1 MNTYHKNMKNI
12 PVTKD
17 LNEILIVSSYPP
29 RVCGIATYTQDLTHA
44 LQNKFSSSLSIK
56 ICALESEKINRL
68 YPPDVKYILN
78 TSQADEYEKTATSIN
93 LDRNIQVVIIQHEFG
108 FFKEQEQAFLE
119 FIYMLSKPV
128 VVVFHTVLP
137 HPDDLLALNVQ
148 RIAAACTSIIV
159 MTNYSAQLLRETY
172 GIPKQKINVI
182 PHGTHLVPHINKNL
196 LKKKY
201 GLKGRRILSTFGLL
215 GSGKNIE
222 TTLEALPS
230 IVEKNPDV
238 LFLVIGK
245 THPGVVKNEGEQY
258 RDRLKSMVKD
268 LKLSSHVKFIDH
280 YLALP
285 ELLEYLQLTDIYLF
299 TSHDPNQ
306 AVSGTF
312 AYAMSCACPIIST
325 PIPHAKEVLTE
336 ETGII
341 IDFHSS
347 RQLSEGVIRLME
359 NEPLRKNLSIN
370 TLQKIVSTSWE
381 NSAVAHA
388 LLIQHIGGEKI
399 MLQYD
404 LPALNLDHLKHMT
417 TQTGILQ
424 FSKIN
429 QPDPESGYTLDDNAR
444 ALIAL
449 CMHYKITEDDSDLYY
464 IERYL
469 HFIKHCLQ
477 PDGTYLNYLDQ
488 DDRFTCQ
495 NNLVNL
501 DDATGRAIWALG
513 YLVSLMGLVPWEII
527 SEAILLL
534 KKSLV
539 RIDKVHSTR
548 AMAFIIKGLYYYR
561 QAVNSPSNL
570 LLINIF
576 AKRLVKMYRQETS
589 ENWAWFESY
598 LTYANSVLPEAML
611 YAWLLTS
618 DKAYKD
624 IALSSFEFLLSRT
637 FNSTGIQVISNKKWL
652 MKGQEQDPR
661 TSGGEQP
668 IDVAYTIMT
677 LNKFYNV
684 FGNPDYKMKMEKA
697 FNWFLG
703 SNRLGHIVY
712 NPCTGGCYDGLEE
725 FHVNLNQ
732 GAESVLSY
740 LMARLT
746 IESSLK
752 KENPVINHVFK
763 SHLVFRN

>member
-1 MNTYHKNMKNI
+1 MNTYRENMKNK
-12 PVTKD
+12 PVMKD
-17 LNEILIVSSYPP
+17 LDEILIVSSFPP
-29 RVCGIATYTQDLTHA
+29 RVCGIATYTQDLTRA
-44 LQNKFSSSLSIK
+44 LQNKFSTSFSVK
-56 ICALESEKINRL
+56 ICALESDETNML
-68 YPPDVKYILN
+68 YSPDVKYILK
-78 TSQADEYEKTATSIN
+78 TSRAEEYEKMALTIN
-93 LDRNIQVVIIQHEFG
+93 SDKNIKTVIIQHEFG
-108 FFKEQEQAFLE
+108 FYREQEQAFLE
-119 FIYMLSKPV
+119 FIYLLSKPV

-137 HPDDLLALNVQ
+137 YPDESLKLNVE
-148 RIAAACTSIIV
+148 RISGACTSIIV
-159 MTNYSAQLLRETY
+159 MTNYSAKILKETY
-172 GIPKQKINVI
+172 GIPKQKISVI
-182 PHGTHLVPHINKNL
+182 PHGTHLVQHLNKNL

-201 GLKGRRILSTFGLL
+201 GLKGRRILTTFGLL
-215 GSGKNIE
+215 SSGKNIE

-230 IVEKNPDV
+230 IVEKSPDV

-245 THPGVVKNEGEQY
+245 THPGVVKNEGEKY
-258 RDRLKSMVKD
+258 RDTLKSMVKE
-268 LKLSSHVKFIDH
+268 KQLSSHVKFIDS

-299 TSHDPNQ
+299 TTHDPNQ

-325 PIPHAKEVLTE
+325 PIPHAREVLTG

-347 RQLSEGVIRLME
+347 KQLSEGVIRLME

-388 LLIQHIGGEKI
+388 LLVQHIAVDKI
-399 MLQYD
+399 TLQYD
-404 LPALNLDHLKHMT
+404 LPAISLDHLKHMT

-444 ALIAL
+444 ALIAM
-449 CMHYKITEDDSDLYY
+449 CMHYKLTEEDTDLYY

-477 PDGTYLNYLDQ
+477 TDGTFLNYLDQ
-488 DDRFTCQ
+488 DDRFTYQ

-527 SEAILLL
+527 SEAINLL
-534 KKSLV
+534 KKALV
-539 RIDKVHSTR
+539 RIDEVHSTR

-561 QAVNSPSNL
+561 QAINAPSNL

-618 DKAYKD
+618 DKVYKD
-624 IALSSFEFLLSRT
+624 IAISSLDFLLSRT
-637 FNSTGIQVISNKKWL
+637 FNSTGIKVISNKKWL
-652 MKGQEQDPR
+652 MKGHEPDLL
-661 TSGGEQP
+661 TEGGEQP
-668 IDVAYTIMT
+668 IDVAYSVMT

-684 FGNPDYKMKMEKA
+684 FGNTDYKLKMERA

-703 SNRLGHIVY
+703 SNRLGQIVY

-732 GAESVLSY
+732 GAESTVSY

-746 IESSLK
+746 VEALRN
-752 KENPVINHVFK
+752 KENAARKNVYTA
-763 SHLVFRN
+763 HLVLKD